1 MHCNGITIVEIIDSV
16 NSAIPNLR
24 YRPMI
29 AASVKPYA
37 LAMPLAEL
45 GKHCASAQGRNCPQT
60 RFRVAGVSQIAAGY
74 IRLGLLWILSTK
86 ADDISS
92 SQQAEHLCRCWCWL
106 NFELTLTD
114 SNLRWLNLAK
124 LE

>member
-1 MHCNGITIVEIIDSV
+1 MTKGHVNQGICPVQMHCNGITIVEIIDSV

-92 SQQAEHLCRCWCWL
+92 RRSTCAGVGAGS
-106 NFELTLTD
+106 TL
-114 SNLRWLNLAK
+114 S
-124 LE
+124 

>member
-45 GKHCASAQGRNCPQT
+45 GKHCAS
-60 RFRVAGVSQIAAGY
+60 GVSTGP
-74 IRLGLLWILSTK
+74 
-86 ADDISS
+86 
-92 SQQAEHLCRCWCWL
+92 
-106 NFELTLTD
+106 
-114 SNLRWLNLAK
+114 
-124 LE
+124 